1 MKTNFLYV
9 FGVKLSIFHFFK
21 IKSSVSKTLFSDTP
35 WVYAIKLHTSVNQE
49 FTEIQLNQ
57 LTCRKKVSTTPCLYT
72 TFVRPHLAISA
83 RCPYLRR
90 DIVPLE
96 SVQRRDT
103 KLVSTNSLR
112 TLATVITCET
122 MRAARVDP
130 LLQGARYHVK
140 AYPLYPPYNHE
151 KTQNKCVTRYMR
163 INRV

>member
-72 TFVRPHLAISA
+72 TFARPHLAISA

-130 LLQGARYHVK
+130 L
-140 AYPLYPPYNHE
+140 
-151 KTQNKCVTRYMR
+151 
-163 INRV
+163 